1 MNDAPERSQ
10 FESRLP
16 EHPAYWSDLA
26 ARITESAEPV
36 LQSYREADAWWNP
49 LARWSPAIGVAAAAA
64 AIVAVATIPA
74 APASATPP
82 PPPPSLDRL
91 LSPDDPVARA
101 VVGGES
107 AMNISTML
115 LVESGGHR

>member
-1 MNDAPERSQ
+1 MNDVPERSQ

-16 EHPAYWSDLA
+16 ENPAYWHDLT
-26 ARITESAEPV
+26 ARITDSAEPI
-36 LQSYREADAWWNP
+36 LRAHREADAWWNP

-82 PPPPSLDRL
+82 SLSLEQL
-91 LSPDDPVARA
+91 LSPDDPVVQA

-115 LVESGGHR
+115 LVESGGRR